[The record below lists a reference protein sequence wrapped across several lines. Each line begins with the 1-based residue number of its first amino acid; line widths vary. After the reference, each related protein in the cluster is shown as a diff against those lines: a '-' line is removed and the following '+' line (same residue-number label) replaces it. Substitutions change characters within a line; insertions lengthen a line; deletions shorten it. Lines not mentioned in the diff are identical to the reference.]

1 MQRSSPV
8 SDLIYPTFSLKLT
21 FGTILWKLLW
31 PNGLFDHIWWGWRV
45 EHLRPGPK
53 SARPLCFGAISR
65 TTVRTDYVRDIGPAD
80 QPVWIQMKDTQAEDL
95 IDRKPENGRN
105 QLFTLTCLVFV
116 TRSEAIFGAFQNE
129 DQRRG
134 NVSQRRRPI
143 GQWVLIRGD
152 NITSKKQTSWPARGS
167 LIVLAW
173 SCWVGMN
180 KIKTSNPGFWS

>member
-1 MQRSSPV
+1 M
-8 SDLIYPTFSLKLT
+8 
-21 FGTILWKLLW
+21 
-31 PNGLFDHIWWGWRV
+31 

-143 GQWVLIRGD
+143 GQ
-152 NITSKKQTSWPARGS
+152 
-167 LIVLAW
+167 
-173 SCWVGMN
+173 
-180 KIKTSNPGFWS
+180 